1 MGKKGTIYL
10 GIAILTLAAFML
22 LQYSK
27 PKEINWFPSYVAS
40 HKIPYGTVVLNTV
53 MEGLFPSQL
62 QQVYN
67 PPFEFINQNDSIN
80 GSYVFINNDI
90 QFNKEELNAL
100 LNWTA
105 KGNRLFIA
113 SKDFEEE
120 LKDTLGLET
129 DFSYV
134 GFETSQKQLHSL
146 LNPRLTLTDSII
158 FNRDTST
165 PYFNKIDTLNTT
177 VLGQVAVVVDKKQK
191 ELQVNALMHPFGD
204 GTIILST
211 FPEAFTNYFILKRE
225 NKAYTAGMLSYLDD
239 GKPIYLDNHYKSGKS
254 FYTSPMYIFLN
265 TKELKWAY
273 YIALFG
279 ALLYVIFEG
288 KRKQRAIP
296 VVTPLP
302 NRTLD
307 FTRTISDMYYLKSD
321 QKSIAEHKINYFLDW
336 LRTRFYIGN
345 IRKED
350 DFYNTIASRSG
361 HSFEFVTKVF
371 SFMEHL
377 RNSDQIS
384 DDDLLKL
391 NTLLQKF
398 KAKTDG
404 K

>member
-10 GIAILTLAAFML
+10 SIAVLTLAAFLL

-40 HKIPYGTVVLNTV
+40 HKIPYGTMVFNTV
-53 MEGLFPSQL
+53 MENLFPSQL
-62 QQVYN
+62 QQVYS
-67 PPFEFINQNDSIN
+67 PPFEFIHQNDSIS

-90 QFNKEELNAL
+90 QFNKEELNTL
-100 LNWTA
+100 LAWTS
-105 KGNRLFIA
+105 KGNTLFLA
-113 SKDFEEE
+113 SKSFEKE
-120 LKDTLGLET
+120 LKDTLGLDIEY
-129 DFSYV
+129 SYS
-134 GFETSQKQLHSL
+134 GFETNQNQVHSL
-146 LNPRLTLTDSII
+146 VNPKIEVTDSIR

-165 PYFNKIDTLNTT
+165 PYFSQIDTLNTI
-177 VLGQVAVVVDKKQK
+177 VLGQVAVTKGDEVQRYINVV
-191 ELQVNALMHPFGD
+191 HSPFGE
-204 GTIILST
+204 GNLILST
-211 FPEAFTNYFILKRE
+211 FPEAFTNYFMLKGA
-225 NKAYTAGMLSYLDD
+225 NKDYTAGLLSYLGDSR
-239 GKPIYLDNHYKSGKS
+239 PIYLDNHYKSGKS

-302 NRTLD
+302 NRTMA
-307 FTRTISDMYYLKSD
+307 FTRTISDMYFVRSD

-336 LRTRFYIGN
+336 LRSHYYLGN
-345 IRKED
+345 ISQED
-350 DFYNTIASRSG
+350 EFYNSIASRSG
-361 HSFEFVTKVF
+361 HSIAFVTKVF
-371 SFMEHL
+371 SFMEQL
-377 RNSDQIS
+377 RNSDQIT

-391 NTLLQKF
+391 NSLLQKF